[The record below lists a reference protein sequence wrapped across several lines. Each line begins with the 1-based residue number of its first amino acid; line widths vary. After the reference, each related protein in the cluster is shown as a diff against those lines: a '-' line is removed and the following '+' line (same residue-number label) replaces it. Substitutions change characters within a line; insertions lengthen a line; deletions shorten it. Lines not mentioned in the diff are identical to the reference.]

1 MLCTQRTTGG
11 ITIDIAICPRERLG
25 RNMKEIETRI
35 IDIDVDEIRR
45 KLLNINAP
53 KVKQENQINNIYDFS
68 DRRLINGKGYARIR
82 TIHDEL
88 TNSTIH
94 YITTKKLISQEK
106 YKIMDEHESEIKD
119 ELAAIGIFEAL
130 GLELVQSIK
139 KYRESYKYKN
149 TLIEIDINEK
159 EFCPFPYIEIES
171 ADEDELCE
179 VVNLLGYSLKDTTS
193 KTIYEILK
201 SKKMDIKGL

>member
-1 MLCTQRTTGG
+1 
-11 ITIDIAICPRERLG
+11 
-25 RNMKEIETRI
+25 MKEIETRI
-35 IDIDVDEIRR
+35 IDIDVEEIRR

-53 KVKQENQINNIYDFS
+53 KVKQENQINNIYDFP
-68 DRRLINGKGYARIR
+68 DKRLLNSKGYARIR

-88 TNSTIH
+88 TNSTLY

-106 YKIMDEHESEIKD
+106 YKIMDEHETEIKD
-119 ELAAIGIFEAL
+119 EAAAIGIFEAL
-130 GLELVQSIK
+130 GLELIQSIK

-149 TLIEIDINEK
+149 TLIEIDINDK

-171 ADEDELCE
+171 ADEDELE
-179 VVNLLGYSLKDTTS
+179 DVVILLGYSLSDTTS

-201 SKKMDIKGL
+201 SKKIVAKGL

>member
-1 MLCTQRTTGG
+1 LLCAHEKDRRVT
-11 ITIDIAICPRERLG
+11 L
-25 RNMKEIETRI
+25 KEIETRI
-35 IDIDVDEIRR
+35 IDIDVDEIRK
-45 KLLNINAP
+45 KLLNINAH

-68 DRRLINGKGYARIR
+68 DKRLLNNKGYARIR
-82 TIHDEL
+82 TIQDEL

-94 YITTKKLISQEK
+94 YITTKKLLSQEK

-119 ELAAIGIFEAL
+119 PLAAKGIFEAL
-130 GLELVQSIK
+130 GLTLVQSIR

-171 ADEDELCE
+171 ESETEIEE
-179 VVNLLGYSLKDTTS
+179 VLSLLGYSLQDTTS
-193 KTIYEILK
+193 KTIYEILQ
-201 SKKMDIKGL
+201 SQNSIKGL

>member
-1 MLCTQRTTGG
+1 M
-11 ITIDIAICPRERLG
+11 
-25 RNMKEIETRI
+25 EIRI
-35 IDIDVDEIRR
+35 IDINVEEIRR

-53 KVKQENQINNIYDFS
+53 KVKEENQINNIYDFS
-68 DRRLINGKGYARIR
+68 DRRLLMNKGYARIR
-82 TIHDEL
+82 TVKDEL

-106 YKIMDEHESEIKD
+106 YKIMEEHESEIKD
-119 ELAAIGIFEAL
+119 ELAAKGIFESL
-130 GLELVQSIK
+130 GLSLIQSIK

-171 ADEDELCE
+171 SDETEIEE
-179 VVNLLGYSLKDTTS
+179 VVDLLGYSLSDTTS
-193 KTIYEILK
+193 KSIYELIELNRLK
-201 SKKMDIKGL
+201 NTL